1 MSLTRVGT
9 VAVVLV
15 LVADVPPVAAQRHGN
30 TLEVWQEVKPEA
42 KTRPSWAD
50 K

>member
-1 MSLTRVGT
+1 MILTGVGT
-9 VAVVLV
+9 VAIVLV
-15 LVADVPPVAAQRHGN
+15 LVADVPPVAAQRHG
-30 TLEVWQEVKPEA
+30 TTPEVWQEVKPET